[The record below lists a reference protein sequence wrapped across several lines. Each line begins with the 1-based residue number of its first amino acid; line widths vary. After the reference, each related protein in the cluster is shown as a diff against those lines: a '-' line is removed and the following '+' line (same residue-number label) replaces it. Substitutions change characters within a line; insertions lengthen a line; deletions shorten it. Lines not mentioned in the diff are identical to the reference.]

1 MKIKTPIAAAV
12 GAAALVTL
20 FALPAQAD
28 EGSLRALPEGAS
40 IASEDTTTQQLEAL
54 ARTQT
59 PAEVQAIVKSGKPA
73 EILYD
78 PIAEEYL
85 AAKVKPL
92 TITPFLAQLYA
103 GCSTTSACA
112 WLNGGKSPA
121 GFEGT
126 GSLVTNCPGVGRVQA
141 GSFLTTFWYGNTGV
155 YVAAGQSVSLTSTIN
170 VNKVTRG

>member
-1 MKIKTPIAAAV
+1 MKIRTVLASAI
-12 GAAALVTL
+12 GAGALL
-20 FALPAQAD
+20 MSFALPAQAD
-28 EGSLRALPEGAS
+28 EGSLRALGEGAPVTS
-40 IASEDTTTQQLEAL
+40 DDTTTRQLEAL
-54 ARTQT
+54 AQTQT
-59 PAEVQAIVKSGKPA
+59 PAEVQAIVESGKPA
-73 EILYD
+73 DILYD

-103 GCSTTSACA
+103 GCTTTSACA

-126 GSLVTNCPGVGRVQA
+126 GSLATNCPGVSRVQA

-155 YVAAGQSVSLTSTIN
+155 YVAGGQSVTLTSTIN